1 MFDCLYA
8 SMNKTKKYLSI
19 AIILICISVNTIA
32 FAASSNSTNRDVP
45 QTSTSSRV
53 SQNSFKMPWESIISL
68 FGIVV
73 AASLIVWQ
81 MNRQHKSNLELQ
93 KANHKDNIR
102 LKVYSEIAL
111 DIADAMKKYR
121 DAHVLVNQAYMQY
134 RNCLI
139 VSMFKTVRVSYN
151 QLSDAQFAF
160 LHSITHLMCKLEEYE
175 IIDSNLSIFRL
186 AFTSAHYN
194 VQEAFFALQRLI
206 FDYMR
211 FDVPEERQE
220 EMDADVL
227 HPKAPSE
234 DELDQIE
241 KAYNDYQAAVIEAYC
256 YISDLSREAQNT
268 LLGGL
273 FDKCIPPREPKDNNL
288 VVVTTNPREQEKL
301 RKYFEDESPF
311 GINHKKILA
320 EHGIS

>member
-1 MFDCLYA
+1 
-8 SMNKTKKYLSI
+8 MNKIPKSLI
-19 AIILICISVNTIA
+19 AAIILSCILVNVNA
-32 FAASSNSTNRDVP
+32 LAATSELTSIS
-45 QTSTSSRV
+45 TSTEV
-53 SQNSFKMPWESIISL
+53 SQSSSESIVNQKPRKIPWESIINL
-68 FGIVV
+68 VGIVV
-73 AASLIVWQ
+73 GASLIVWQ
-81 MNRQHKSNLELQ
+81 MNRQHKSNFELQ
-93 KANHKDNIR
+93 KTNHKDSIR
-102 LKVYSEIAL
+102 LQLYEQIAL
-111 DIADAMKKYR
+111 DIGDAMKKYR
-121 DAHVLVNQAYMQY
+121 DAHVVTTQAYMQY

-139 VSMFKTVRVSYN
+139 VSMFKRIRVSYN
-151 QLSDAQFAF
+151 ELSDAQFAF

-194 VQEAFFALQRLI
+194 VQEAFFAFQRLI

-211 FDVPEERQE
+211 FDLPSDRQE
-220 EMDADVL
+220 EMGTDVL

-234 DELDQIE
+234 DDLDQIE
-241 KAYNDYQAAVIEAYC
+241 KAYNVYEAAVIEAYC

-273 FDKCIPPREPKDNNL
+273 FDKCIPPRKPKDKNL
-288 VVVTTNPREQEKL
+288 VVVTTDPSEREKL
-301 RKYFEDESPF
+301 RKYFEDDSPF